1 MALTKNRQ
9 YLGHRWVEVYAAKKE
24 VSLVCRRRAAE
35 RHVRPMAA
43 EQQLGCTCSKI
54 GAFGWQAAMPQ
65 VCRLATQRL
74 QLLGTICTRQGLALA
89 LKEQQT
95 HTLSVRLATADAEC
109 HAYMLPLECCRA
121 VAKHT
126 MSLNV

>member
-1 MALTKNRQ
+1 MYLFKNWCF
-9 YLGHRWVEVYAAKKE
+9 WVASSDAAS
-24 VSLVCRRRAAE
+24 V
-35 RHVRPMAA
+35 
-43 EQQLGCTCSKI
+43 
-54 GAFGWQAAMPQ
+54 
-65 VCRLATQRL
+65 RLATQRL
-74 QLLGTICTRQGLALA
+74 QLLGTFCTRQGLALA
-89 LKEQQT
+89 LTEQQT